1 MKIEIKGDDKE
12 KLTISND
19 ELDNEN
25 FVIVKTY
32 DDESGLEVTIP
43 IDQLLS
49 AVSSFIEL
57 RNQQWQRDKHY
68 SKFCPPLIFD
78 TPG

>member
-43 IDQLLS
+43 IDELMS
-49 AVSSFIEL
+49 AVSGFIQL
-57 RNQQWQRDKHY
+57 RNQIWQREAEYNKRY
-68 SKFCPPLIFD
+68 KFIK
-78 TPG
+78 

>member
-1 MKIEIKGDDKE
+1 MKIEIKGDDNE
-12 KLTISND
+12 RLTISND

-32 DDESGLEVTIP
+32 DSGLEVTIP
-43 IDQLLS
+43 IDHLLS

-68 SKFCPPLIFD
+68 SRKEIK
-78 TPG
+78 